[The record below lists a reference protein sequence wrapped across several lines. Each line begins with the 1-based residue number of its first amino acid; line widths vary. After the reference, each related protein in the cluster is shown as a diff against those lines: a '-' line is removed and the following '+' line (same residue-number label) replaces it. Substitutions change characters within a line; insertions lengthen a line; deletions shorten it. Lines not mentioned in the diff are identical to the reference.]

1 MLNVEGS
8 SAGARGRTPTSSGSD
23 TGVFALLAVVL
34 RGRVFVARVALACGL
49 IAGAIS
55 LLRPRTFTS
64 EASFVP
70 QTTTKTPT
78 GLSAIATQFQVSL
91 PMGDASQSPVFYQRL
106 LRSRATL
113 EGMLDQ
119 KIPVT
124 RNGAIESRTVLDIL
138 SPESGSNAERHDA
151 AIRRLG
157 KSVQV
162 DVDLPIGLVNVRVQ
176 AGSGALAQQL
186 LIFLLDALNHFNV
199 AQRRAGA
206 HAERD
211 FIEGRVQNASAE
223 LTRAEGAL
231 KDFVER
237 NRVVSGSPMLKLE
250 EERLDRDVARQQQL
264 LAGLEQALEQSRFEE
279 IRDTP
284 SLNLVETPHFP
295 IRPDSRGTFLKTAIA
310 FILGGLA
317 SAFLLIL
324 RAIGIPTT
332 VPDAERVETALLWEE
347 TLRDLRRPW
356 RFLKP
361 APRPGASQ

>member
-8 SAGARGRTPTSSGSD
+8 SAAARSKAPAATGFD
-23 TGVFALLAVVL
+23 TGVFSLLAVVL

-49 IAGAIS
+49 AAGVIS

-78 GLSAIATQFQVSL
+78 GLSAIAAQFQVPL

-124 RNGAIESRTVLDIL
+124 HNGATENRTVLDIL

-151 AIRRLG
+151 AIRKLS

-206 HAERD
+206 RAERD

-223 LTRAEGAL
+223 LTRAEGVL
-231 KDFVER
+231 RDFVER

-264 LAGLEQALEQSRFEE
+264 LGGLQQALEQSRFEE

-295 IRPDSRGTFLKTAIA
+295 ISPDPRGVLLKSAIA

-317 SAFLLIL
+317 SAFFLVL
-324 RAIGIPTT
+324 RAIGIPAT
-332 VPDAERVETALLWEE
+332 VPDAERLEARLLWDE

-361 APRPGASQ
+361 AARPGASR